1 MTKTS
6 TTILAAVIIG
16 AALASIGL
24 ALRSGINNLAF
35 RDRAVTVRGLATRE
49 VQADKVTWPI
59 AFTTLGNDLPTL
71 YDQVTNT
78 NKVITEFLTSNGI
91 DASEISVGQTTVFDR
106 DAERYSSGNLPY
118 RFTLTSVLV
127 LSSNKV
133 SVVKELIKRQGELIK
148 KGISIDTGYQY
159 QTIYE
164 FTGLNDIK
172 PEMVAEA
179 TNAARES
186 AVKFAEDSGSKLGKI
201 KTASQGQF
209 SIEDRDQYTPY
220 IKTVRVVNSITYYLE
235 H

>member
-1 MTKTS
+1 MTRTS
-6 TTILAAVIIG
+6 TAIITAIIIG

-24 ALRSGINNLAF
+24 FMRSGINNIAF
-35 RDRAVTVRGLATRE
+35 RDRAVTVKGLATRE

-59 AFTTLGNDLPTL
+59 AFTTLGDNLPSL
-71 YDQVTNT
+71 YDQVTAT

-91 DASEISVGQTTVFDR
+91 DPSEISAGQTTVFDR
-106 DAERYSSGNLPY
+106 DAERYGARTQPY

-127 LSSNKV
+127 ISSGKV
-133 SVVKELIKRQGELIK
+133 QIVKDLIKRQGELIK
-148 KGISIDTGYQY
+148 KGISIDTSYQY

-172 PEMVAEA
+172 PEMIAEA
-179 TNAARES
+179 TNAAREA
-186 AVKFAEDSGSKLGKI
+186 AVKFAEDSDSKLGKI

-220 IKTVRVVNSITYYLE
+220 IKTVRVVNSITYYLDN
-235 H
+235 

>member
-1 MTKTS
+1 MTKT
-6 TTILAAVIIG
+6 TTAIITAVIIG
-16 AALASIGL
+16 AALASIGIF
-24 ALRSGINNLAF
+24 LRSGINNLAF

-49 VQADKVTWPI
+49 VQADKVTRPI
-59 AFTTLGNDLPTL
+59 AFTTLGNDFPSL
-71 YDQVTNT
+71 YDRVKEK
-78 NKVITEFLTSNGI
+78 NKTITEFLTSNGI
-91 DASEISVGQTTVFDR
+91 DPSEISVGQTTVFDR
-106 DAERYSSGNLPY
+106 DAERYGSNSTPY
-118 RFTLTSVLV
+118 RFNLTSVIV
-127 LSSNKV
+127 VSSNKV
-133 SVVKELIKRQGELIK
+133 STVNNLIKQQGELIK

-209 SIEDRDQYTPY
+209 SIEDRDTYTPY

>member
-6 TTILAAVIIG
+6 TAIIAAVIIG
-16 AALASIGL
+16 AALATTGL
-24 ALRSGINNLAF
+24 AVRSGINNLAF

-49 VQADKVTWPI
+49 VEADKVTWPI
-59 AFTTLGNDLPTL
+59 AFTTLGDNLPSL
-71 YDQVTNT
+71 YDQVTAT
-78 NKVITEFLTSNGI
+78 NKIITEFLTSNGI
-91 DASEISVGQTTVFDR
+91 DPSEISVGQTTVFDR
-106 DAERYSSGNLPY
+106 DAERYGARTQPY

-127 LSSNKV
+127 ISSGKV
-133 SVVKELIKRQGELIK
+133 STVKELIKRQGELIR
-148 KGISIDTGYQY
+148 KGISIDTGYQFP
-159 QTIYE
+159 TVYE

-209 SIEDRDQYTPY
+209 SIGDRDQYTPY

-235 H
+235 N

>member
-1 MTKTS
+1 MTKT
-6 TTILAAVIIG
+6 TTAIITAVIIG
-16 AALASIGL
+16 DALASIGIF
-24 ALRSGINNLAF
+24 LRSGINNLAF

-59 AFTTLGNDLPTL
+59 AFTTLGNDLPSL
-71 YDQVTNT
+71 YDRVTET
-78 NKVITEFLTSNGI
+78 NKTITEFLTSNGI
-91 DASEISVGQTTVFDR
+91 DPSEISVGQTTVFDR
-106 DAERYSSGNLPY
+106 DAERYGSNSTPY
-118 RFTLTSVLV
+118 RFNLTSVIV
-127 LSSNKV
+127 VSSNKV
-133 SVVKELIKRQGELIK
+133 STVNNLIKQQGELIK

-209 SIEDRDQYTPY
+209 SIEDRDTYTPY

>member
-6 TTILAAVIIG
+6 TAIITAIIIG

-24 ALRSGINNLAF
+24 FMRSGINNLAF
-35 RDRAVTVRGLATRE
+35 RDRAVTVKGLATRE

-59 AFTTLGNDLPTL
+59 AFTTLGDNLPSL
-71 YDQVTNT
+71 YDQVTAT

-91 DASEISVGQTTVFDR
+91 DPSEISVGQTTVFDR
-106 DAERYSSGNLPY
+106 DAERYGARTQPY

-127 LSSNKV
+127 ISSGKV
-133 SVVKELIKRQGELIK
+133 QIVKDLIKRQGELIK
-148 KGISIDTGYQY
+148 KGISIDTSYQY

-172 PEMVAEA
+172 PEMIAEA
-179 TNAARES
+179 TNAAREA
-186 AVKFAEDSGSKLGKI
+186 AVKFAEDSDSKLGKI

-220 IKTVRVVNSITYYLE
+220 IKTVRVVNSITYYIDN
-235 H
+235 